1 VSAPPTPRHG
11 PAQPG
16 ASVPAG
22 PPAASAPPAPAPAA
36 GMAEGTAQPPDAAG
50 TGTRDGR
57 AVAAWWLP
65 VALVAAVMAVLGV
78 WDLARHN
85 AMGNDEV
92 ASRYAAMLS
101 LGQLFHLLSHLDAVH
116 GFYYLLLHG
125 WIAVAGSTATVIR
138 VPSVVFTAVAAGL
151 IVIIGRRLTGSA
163 LAGLFAGLIMALSP
177 IISFYAQTAR
187 SYALVFCC
195 VVATTLALLRAL
207 DAEAGGSA
215 PSGERPPQTP
225 PDAGQRLTRRWVLYG
240 ALVTVGGYLNELFLL
255 VLAAHAVT
263 VLLTRYG
270 RPAVKRWLVSAAVGS
285 ALVLPVIAL
294 SVKERAAVG
303 WIPRPDVHDVG
314 ILFHDYFG
322 ATNLVSI
329 FMFLFAVL
337 AVLPAAGLPAI
348 RVSGLKPQPGPAA
361 GPSSAW
367 WNRGGLSLPSVAVPL
382 LVLPGGLLLVESW
395 VGKPLYADRYVL
407 YGEAGAA
414 LLAGA
419 GVYRLGQWLAPWL
432 TRHLGGAAPRG
443 APGWRSLVWLPGVIV
458 CVLALVLQFGAQ
470 QRTRT
475 PQVREFDFGDPAF
488 YIGAHAQQGDG
499 VLFFNAF
506 YRKIR
511 LGYPR
516 DFAKIAD
523 FSMAI
528 SPEQAGTYN
537 GINKPYPDVLT
548 LMLDYHRIWVIG
560 RAPSVHVASPGIRAE
575 GELLTSSY
583 TRIFYH
589 HYRGIVVTLWV
600 RR

>member
-11 PAQPG
+11 PGPAQPG
-16 ASVPAG
+16 
-22 PPAASAPPAPAPAA
+22 PAAPSAPPAPDPAE
-36 GMAEGTAQPPDAAG
+36 GMAEGTARPPDAAG
-50 TGTRDGR
+50 ATGTRGGR
-57 AVAAWWLP
+57 AVAGWWLP
-65 VALVAAVMAVLGV
+65 VAAVVAVMAVLGV
-78 WDLARHN
+78 WDLARRN

-116 GFYYLLLHG
+116 GFYYLVLHC
-125 WIAVAGSTATVIR
+125 WIAVAGSTATIIR
-138 VPSVVFTAVAAGL
+138 IPSVVFMAAAAGL

-163 LAGLFAGLIMALSP
+163 LAGLFAGLIMALTP

-207 DAEAGGSA
+207 EAEDAGG
-215 PSGERPPQTP
+215 PR
-225 PDAGQRLTRRWVLYG
+225 TRWWLLYG

-270 RPAVKRWLVSAAVGS
+270 RQTVKHWLVSAVVGAV
-285 ALVLPVIAL
+285 LVLPVIAL

-322 ATNLVSI
+322 ATNLVSV

-337 AVLPAAGLPAI
+337 AVLPATGLPAI
-348 RVSGLKPQPGPAA
+348 RISRPRPQSGPVA
-361 GPSSAW
+361 GAKSAW
-367 WNRGGLSLPSVAVPL
+367 WNQGGLSLPSVAVPL

-395 VGKPLYADRYVL
+395 IGKPLYADRYVL

-432 TRHLGGAAPRG
+432 TRHLGGVAPRG

-523 FSMAI
+523 FSMAV
-528 SPEQAGTYN
+528 SPLQAGTYN
-537 GINKPYPDVLT
+537 GINKPYPVVLS
-548 LMLDYHRIWVIG
+548 LMPSYRRIWVVG
-560 RAPSVHVASPGIRAE
+560 RAPSVRVTSPGIRAE
-575 GELLTSSY
+575 GELLMSSY

-589 HYRGIVVTLWV
+589 HYRGMVVTLWV

>member
-1 VSAPPTPRHG
+1 MSAPPTPRHG
-11 PAQPG
+11 PGPAQPG
-16 ASVPAG
+16 PAVP
-22 PPAASAPPAPAPAA
+22 SAPSAPAPAE
-36 GMAEGTAQPPDAAG
+36 GMGEGTARPPDAADA

-57 AVAAWWLP
+57 AIAAWWLP
-65 VALVAAVMAVLGV
+65 VAAAVAVMAVLGV

-116 GFYYLLLHG
+116 GFYYLLLHC
-125 WIAVAGSTATVIR
+125 WIAVAGSTATIIR
-138 VPSVVFTAVAAGL
+138 VPSVVFMAAAAGL

-163 LAGLFAGLIMALSP
+163 LAGLFAGLIMALTP

-195 VVATTLALLRAL
+195 VVATTLALIRAL
-207 DAEAGGSA
+207 EAEDAGG
-215 PSGERPPQTP
+215 
-225 PDAGQRLTRRWVLYG
+225 RLTRWWVLYG

-270 RPAVKRWLVSAAVGS
+270 RQTVKHWLVSAVVGS
-285 ALVLPVIAL
+285 VLVLPVIAL

-337 AVLPAAGLPAI
+337 AVLPATGLPAI
-348 RVSGLKPQPGPAA
+348 RVWRPRPQSGTAA
-361 GPSSAW
+361 GAKSAW
-367 WNRGGLSLPSVAVPL
+367 WDQGGLSLPSVAVPL

-395 VGKPLYADRYVL
+395 IGKPLYADRYVL

-432 TRHLGGAAPRG
+432 SRHLGGVAPRG
-443 APGWRSLVWLPGVIV
+443 AAGWRSLVWLPGVIV
-458 CVLALVLQFGAQ
+458 CALALVLQFGAQ

-523 FSMAI
+523 FSMGV
-528 SPEQAGTYN
+528 SPERAGTYN
-537 GINKPYPDVLT
+537 GINKPYPVVLS
-548 LMLDYHRIWVIG
+548 LMPSYRRIWVVG
-560 RAPSVHVASPGIRAE
+560 RAPSVHVTSPGIRAE